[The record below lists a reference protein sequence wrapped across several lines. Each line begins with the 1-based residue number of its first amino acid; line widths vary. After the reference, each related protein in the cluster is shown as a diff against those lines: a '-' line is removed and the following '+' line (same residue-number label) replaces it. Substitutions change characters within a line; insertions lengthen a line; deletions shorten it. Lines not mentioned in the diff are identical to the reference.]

1 MSSGDIALA
10 LIALMALMT
19 VLLVIIIVLIVMQ
32 KGALVR
38 RMSGEIGGQL
48 EQKHR
53 AMIGD
58 VGGMFN
64 QVSERV
70 GRDLTLANSGT
81 REVIGSL
88 QVQVVHSLSQQTEA
102 SLKQLALLQQTLS
115 TQQDALKREVLE
127 QMLGKM
133 AEQTRAN
140 QELLQNTLRN
150 MSAQITQQA
159 ETMTKTVD
167 GRLEQISGKVNE
179 RLDEGFKKTNETF
192 ANVMARLAVIDEA
205 QKKLDGLTTNVVSLQ
220 QVLSDKSARGAFGEV
235 QLEALVRDTLPP
247 GVYAFQAAVGAGR
260 EKADCVLTMPD
271 GSTKMAIDSKFPLSN
286 YRISID
292 ATQPEAA
299 RSVARK
305 QFATD
310 VKKHINDIASKYIQP
325 QANADAAVMFIPSEA
340 VFAEIIGNHADVVA
354 QAQAQR
360 VWLTSPTNLMA
371 LLHIVRAMIR
381 DAEMRKQA
389 AVIKTELVKLGTD
402 FGRFQ
407 ERMDKLATHIGQA
420 QKDAEDV
427 QISSRKI
434 TGHFER
440 IKSVEIEV
448 ATPDVARVLP
458 AAAQEAGSAR
468 PTADG

>member
-1 MSSGDIALA
+1 MSLVEIALA
-10 LIALMALMT
+10 LIV
-19 VLLVIIIVLIVMQ
+19 VLLVIILVLVATQ
-32 KGALVR
+32 KGTIVR
-38 RMSGEIGGQL
+38 RMSGELGGQL

-81 REVIGSL
+81 REVIGTL

-115 TQQDALKREVLE
+115 TQQDSLKREVLE
-127 QMLGKM
+127 GMLGKM

-140 QELLQNTLRN
+140 QELLQNTLRS
-150 MSAQITQQA
+150 MGAQISQQA

-205 QKKLDGLTTNVVSLQ
+205 QKKIDGLTTNVVSLQ

-235 QLEALVRDTLPP
+235 QLEALVRDTLSP
-247 GVYAFQAAVGAGR
+247 GVYEFQAPVGAGR

-271 GSTKMAIDSKFPLSN
+271 GTSKMAIDSKFPLSN
-286 YRISID
+286 YRTSID
-292 ATQPEAA
+292 ATLPESERTAA
-299 RSVARK
+299 RK
-305 QFATD
+305 LFAGD
-310 VKKHINDIASKYIQP
+310 VRKHINDTSSKYIQP
-325 QANADAAVMFIPSEA
+325 GAGADSAVMFIPSEA
-340 VFAEIIGNHADVVA
+340 VFAEIVGNHSDIVA
-354 QAQAQR
+354 QAQAQH
-360 VWLTSPTNLMA
+360 VWLTSPTSLMA
-371 LLHIVRAMIR
+371 VLHTVRAVIR
-381 DAEMRKQA
+381 DAEMRKQLGVMKA
-389 AVIKTELVKLGTD
+389 ELGKLGGD

-407 ERMDKLATHIGQA
+407 ERMDKLATHIKQA
-420 QKDAEDV
+420 HEDAENV

-434 TGHFER
+434 STHFER
-440 IKSVEIEV
+440 IKAVEIE
-448 ATPDVARVLP
+448 
-458 AAAQEAGSAR
+458 AAAPAPLLGVKTDA
-468 PTADG
+468 

>member
-1 MSSGDIALA
+1 MNAGDIALS
-10 LIALMALMT
+10 LMALMI
-19 VLLVIIIVLIVMQ
+19 VLLVIILVLIVTQ

-38 RMSGEIGGQL
+38 RMSGELGGQL

-81 REVIGSL
+81 REVIGTL

-115 TQQDALKREVLE
+115 TQQDSLKREVLE
-127 QMLGKM
+127 GMLGKM

-140 QELLQNTLRN
+140 QELLQNTLRS
-150 MSAQITQQA
+150 MGAQITQQA

-205 QKKLDGLTTNVVSLQ
+205 QKKIDSLTTNVVSLQ

-247 GVYAFQAAVGAGR
+247 DVYEFQAAVGSGR

-271 GSTKMAIDSKFPLSN
+271 GASKMAIDSKFPLSN
-286 YRISID
+286 YRASID
-292 ATQPEAA
+292 ATQPDAA
-299 RSVARK
+299 RAVARK

-310 VKKHINDIASKYIQP
+310 VKKHVNDIASKYIQP
-325 QANADAAVMFIPSEA
+325 GAGADSAVMFIPSEA
-340 VFAEIIGNHADVVA
+340 VFAEIVGNHADIVA

-371 LLHIVRAMIR
+371 VLHTVRAVIR

-389 AVIKTELVKLGTD
+389 AVIKNELGKLGGD

-407 ERMDKLATHIGQA
+407 ERMDKLATHIKQA
-420 QKDAEDV
+420 HDDAEQV

-434 TGHFER
+434 SGHFER
-440 IKSVEIEV
+440 IKSVEID
-448 ATPDVARVLP
+448 AAPTLPQAVLVPSPP
-458 AAAQEAGSAR
+458 AGEG
-468 PTADG
+468 

>member
-1 MSSGDIALA
+1 MSAGDIALT
-10 LIALMALMT
+10 LMALMI
-19 VLLVIIIVLIVMQ
+19 VLLVIIVVLIVTQ
-32 KGALVR
+32 KSALVS
-38 RMSGEIGGQL
+38 RMSGELGGQL

-81 REVIGSL
+81 REVIGTL

-115 TQQDALKREVLE
+115 TQQDSLKREVLE
-127 QMLGKM
+127 GMLGKM

-140 QELLQNTLRN
+140 QELLQNTLRS
-150 MSAQITQQA
+150 MGAQITQQA

-205 QKKLDGLTTNVVSLQ
+205 QKKIDSLTTNVVSLQ

-247 GVYAFQAAVGAGR
+247 GVYEFQAAVGTGR

-271 GSTKMAIDSKFPLSN
+271 GTTKMAIDSKFPLSN
-286 YRISID
+286 YRVAID

-299 RSVARK
+299 RTVARK

-310 VKKHINDIASKYIQP
+310 VKKHINDIATKYIQP
-325 QANADAAVMFIPSEA
+325 EANADAAVMFIPSEA

-389 AVIKTELVKLGTD
+389 AVIKNELGKLGGD

-407 ERMDKLATHIGQA
+407 ERMDKLATHIKQA
-420 QKDAEDV
+420 NDDAEQV

-434 TGHFER
+434 SSHFER
-440 IKSVEIEV
+440 IKSVEIEAPV
-448 ATPDVARVLP
+448 AETLLP
-458 AAAQEAGSAR
+458 
-468 PTADG
+468 PTSNA

>member
-1 MSSGDIALA
+1 VTVVDMA
-10 LIALMALMT
+10 LILIVVL
-19 VLLVIIIVLIVMQ
+19 LLVILFVLLSQ
-32 KGALVR
+32 KGGIVR
-38 RMSGEIGGQL
+38 GVNSELGNQL
-48 EQKHR
+48 ETKHR

-70 GRDLTLANSGT
+70 GRDLSASSSGT
-81 REVIGSL
+81 REVIGTL

-115 TQQDALKREVLE
+115 TQQDSLKREVLE

-133 AEQTRAN
+133 AEQARAN

-192 ANVMARLAVIDEA
+192 ASVMARLAVIDEA
-205 QKKLDGLTTNVVSLQ
+205 QKKIDGLTTNVVSLQ

-247 GVYAFQAAVGAGR
+247 DVYQFQAAVGNGR

-271 GSTKMAIDSKFPLSN
+271 GTSRMAIDSKFPLSN
-286 YRISID
+286 YRTAIN
-292 ATQPEAA
+292 AA
-299 RSVARK
+299 LPDGERNIARK

-310 VKKHINDIASKYIQP
+310 VKKHISDIASKYIQP
-325 QANADAAVMFIPSEA
+325 GAGADSAVMFIPSEA
-340 VFAEIIGNHADVVA
+340 VFAEIVGNHPEIVA

-360 VWLTSPTNLMA
+360 VWMTSPTNLMA
-371 LLHIVRAMIR
+371 VLHTVRAVLR

-389 AVIKTELVKLGTD
+389 AVIKSELDKLGGD

-407 ERMDKLATHIGQA
+407 DRMDKLATHIKQA
-420 QKDAEDV
+420 HDDAELV

-440 IKSVEIEV
+440 IKSVEMD
-448 ATPDVARVLP
+448 AGGALAASGAAPSLP
-458 AAAQEAGSAR
+458 SR
-468 PTADG
+468 DPSR

>member
-1 MSSGDIALA
+1 VSVVDMA
-10 LIALMALMT
+10 LILIII
-19 VLLVIIIVLIVMQ
+19 LLVVILILVAMQ
-32 KGALVR
+32 KGGIVR
-38 RMSGEIGGQL
+38 RMNDELGTQL
-48 EQKHR
+48 TIKHR
-53 AMIGD
+53 EMIGD

-70 GRDLTLANSGT
+70 GRDLTASNSGT
-81 REVIGSL
+81 REVIGTL
-88 QVQVVHSLSQQTEA
+88 QVQVIHTLSAQAES

-150 MSAQITQQA
+150 MGAQLAQQA

-192 ANVMARLAVIDEA
+192 TNVMARLAVIDEA

-247 GVYAFQAAVGAGR
+247 GVYEFQAAVGAGR

-271 GSTKMAIDSKFPLSN
+271 GASKMAIDSKFPLSN
-286 YRISID
+286 YRVSID
-292 ATQPEAA
+292 ATQPEAS
-299 RSVARK
+299 RSLARK

-325 QANADAAVMFIPSEA
+325 DANADAAVMFIPSEA

-354 QAQAQR
+354 QAQTQR

-381 DAEMRKQA
+381 DAEMRKQT
-389 AVIKTELVKLGTD
+389 AVIKYELGKLGGD

-407 ERMDKLATHIGQA
+407 DRMDKLATHIKQA
-420 QKDAEDV
+420 HDDAEQV

-440 IKSVEIEV
+440 IKSVELDAPASE
-448 ATPDVARVLP
+448 TLP
-458 AAAQEAGSAR
+458 PPKS
-468 PTADG
+468 DG

>member
-1 MSSGDIALA
+1 MTIVDMA
-10 LIALMALMT
+10 LILIV
-19 VLLVIIIVLIVMQ
+19 VLLVAILILVATQ
-32 KGALVR
+32 KGGIVR
-38 RMSGEIGGQL
+38 SVSGELGTQL
-48 EQKHR
+48 ETKHR

-70 GRDLTLANSGT
+70 GRDLTASSSGT
-81 REVIGSL
+81 REVIGTL
-88 QVQVVHSLSQQTEA
+88 QVQVIHSLSQQTEA

-205 QKKLDGLTTNVVSLQ
+205 QKKIDGLTTNVVSLQ

-247 GVYAFQAAVGAGR
+247 GVYEFQAAVGAGR

-271 GSTKMAIDSKFPLSN
+271 GTSKMAIDSKFPLSN
-286 YRISID
+286 YRVSID

-299 RSVARK
+299 RLIARK

-310 VKKHINDIASKYIQP
+310 VKKHISDIAGKYIQP
-325 QANADAAVMFIPSEA
+325 GASADSAVMFVPSEA
-340 VFAEIIGNHADVVA
+340 VFAEIIGNHPEVVA
-354 QAQAQR
+354 QAQAQH
-360 VWLTSPTNLMA
+360 VWLTSPTSLMA
-371 LLHIVRAMIR
+371 VLHTVRAVIR
-381 DAEMRKQA
+381 DAEMRKQLG
-389 AVIKTELVKLGTD
+389 VMKTELGKLGGD

-407 ERMDKLATHIGQA
+407 ERMDKLATHIKQA
-420 QKDAEDV
+420 HDDAEAV

-434 TGHFER
+434 TTHFER
-440 IKSVEIEV
+440 IKAVEIEA
-448 ATPDVARVLP
+448 ATTEPQAALVPSAP
-458 AAAQEAGSAR
+458 AAER
-468 PTADG
+468 

>member
-1 MSSGDIALA
+1 MA
-10 LIALMALMT
+10 LI
-19 VLLVIIIVLIVMQ
+19 LIVVMLIAILTLVAMQ
-32 KGALVR
+32 KGGIVR
-38 RMSGEIGGQL
+38 RMNNELGTQL
-48 EQKHR
+48 ATKHR
-53 AMIGD
+53 EMIGD

-70 GRDLTLANSGT
+70 GRDLTASSTGT
-81 REVIGSL
+81 REVIGTLQL
-88 QVQVVHSLSQQTEA
+88 QVIHTLSAQAES

-115 TQQDALKREVLE
+115 TQQDLLKRDVLE
-127 QMLGKM
+127 KMLATM

-150 MSAQITQQA
+150 MGAQLAQQA

-192 ANVMARLAVIDEA
+192 ANVMVRLAVIDEA

-271 GSTKMAIDSKFPLSN
+271 GTSKMAIDSKFPLSN
-286 YRISID
+286 YRVSID
-292 ATQPEAA
+292 ATQPDAA
-299 RSVARK
+299 RNIARK

-310 VKKHINDIASKYIQP
+310 VKKHINDIAGKYIQP
-325 QANADAAVMFIPSEA
+325 DANADAAVMFVPSEA
-340 VFAEIIGNHADVVA
+340 VFAEIYGNHPDVVA
-354 QAQAQR
+354 QSQAQH
-360 VWLTSPTNLMA
+360 VWITSPTTLMA
-371 LLHIVRAMIR
+371 VLHAVRAVIR
-381 DAEMRKQA
+381 DAEMRKQLG
-389 AVIKTELVKLGTD
+389 VMKMELGKLGGD

-407 ERMDKLATHIGQA
+407 DRMDKLATHIKQA
-420 QKDAEDV
+420 HDDAEMV
-427 QISSRKI
+427 QTSARKI

-440 IKSVEIEV
+440 IKAVELD
-448 ATPDVARVLP
+448 APPDKPLL
-458 AAAQEAGSAR
+458 ES
-468 PTADG
+468 

>member
-1 MSSGDIALA
+1 MNSGDIALT
-10 LIALMALMT
+10 LMALM
-19 VLLVIIIVLIVMQ
+19 LLLLAIIIVLIVTQ
-32 KGALVR
+32 KAALVR
-38 RMSGEIGGQL
+38 RMSGELGGQL

-81 REVIGSL
+81 REVIGTL

-115 TQQDALKREVLE
+115 TQQDSLKREVLE
-127 QMLGKM
+127 GMLGKM

-140 QELLQNTLRN
+140 QELLQNTLRS
-150 MSAQITQQA
+150 MGAQITQQA

-205 QKKLDGLTTNVVSLQ
+205 QKKIDSLTTNVVSLQ

-247 GVYAFQAAVGAGR
+247 GVYEFQAAVGSGR
-260 EKADCVLTMPD
+260 EKADCVLMMPD
-271 GSTKMAIDSKFPLSN
+271 GTTRMAIDSKFPLSN
-286 YRISID
+286 YRLSID
-292 ATQPEAA
+292 ATQPEAS
-299 RSVARK
+299 RTVARK

-310 VKKHINDIASKYIQP
+310 VKKHINDIATKYIQP
-325 QANADAAVMFIPSEA
+325 EANADAAVMFIPSEA

-389 AVIKTELVKLGTD
+389 AVIKSELGKLGSD

-407 ERMDKLATHIGQA
+407 ERMDKLATHIKQA
-420 QKDAEDV
+420 NDDAEQV

-434 TGHFER
+434 SGHFER
-440 IKSVEIEV
+440 IKSVEIEQV
-448 ATPDVARVLP
+448 AVVSAVLP
-458 AAAQEAGSAR
+458 KLEL
-468 PTADG
+468 

>member
-1 MSSGDIALA
+1 MSLVEMALA
-10 LIALMALMT
+10 LIV
-19 VLLVIIIVLIVMQ
+19 VLLVIILVLVATQ
-32 KGALVR
+32 KGTIVR
-38 RMSGEIGGQL
+38 RMSGELGGQL

-81 REVIGSL
+81 REVIGTL

-115 TQQDALKREVLE
+115 TQQDSLKREVLE
-127 QMLGKM
+127 GMLGKM

-140 QELLQNTLRN
+140 QELLQNTLRS
-150 MSAQITQQA
+150 MGAQISQQA

-205 QKKLDGLTTNVVSLQ
+205 QKKIDGLTTNVVSLQ

-235 QLEALVRDTLPP
+235 QLEALVRDTLSP
-247 GVYAFQAAVGAGR
+247 GVYEFQAPVGAGR

-271 GSTKMAIDSKFPLSN
+271 GASKMAIDSKFPLSN
-286 YRISID
+286 YRTSID
-292 ATQPEAA
+292 ATLPESERTAA
-299 RSVARK
+299 RK
-305 QFATD
+305 LFAND
-310 VKKHINDIASKYIQP
+310 VRKHINDISSKYIQP
-325 QANADAAVMFIPSEA
+325 GAGADSAVMFIPSEA
-340 VFAEIIGNHADVVA
+340 VFAEIFGNHSDIVA
-354 QAQAQR
+354 QAQAQH
-360 VWLTSPTNLMA
+360 VWLTSPTSLMA
-371 LLHIVRAMIR
+371 VLHTVRAVIR
-381 DAEMRKQA
+381 DAEMRKQLGVMKA
-389 AVIKTELVKLGTD
+389 ELGKLGGD

-407 ERMDKLATHIGQA
+407 ERMDKLATHIKQA
-420 QKDAEDV
+420 NDDAEQV

-434 TGHFER
+434 STHFER
-440 IKSVEIEV
+440 IKAVEIE
-448 ATPDVARVLP
+448 ATAP
-458 AAAQEAGSAR
+458 APLLGVKTDA
-468 PTADG
+468 

>member
-1 MSSGDIALA
+1 MTIAE
-10 LIALMALMT
+10 IAF
-19 VLLVIIIVLIVMQ
+19 IIIVILLVAILILIVTQ

-38 RMSGEIGGQL
+38 RMSGELGGQL

-58 VGGMFN
+58 VGGLFN

-81 REVIGSL
+81 REVIGTL

-115 TQQDALKREVLE
+115 TQQDSLKREVLE
-127 QMLGKM
+127 GMLGKM
-133 AEQTRAN
+133 AEQARAN
-140 QELLQNTLRN
+140 QELLQNTLRS
-150 MSAQITQQA
+150 MGAQITQQA
-159 ETMTKTVD
+159 EAMTKTVD

-205 QKKLDGLTTNVVSLQ
+205 QKKIDSLTTNVVSLQ

-247 GVYAFQAAVGAGR
+247 GVYEFQAAVGNGR

-271 GSTKMAIDSKFPLSN
+271 GSTRMAIDSKFPLSN
-286 YRISID
+286 YRIAID

-299 RSVARK
+299 RTVARK

-325 QANADAAVMFIPSEA
+325 EANADAAVMFIPSEA

-389 AVIKTELVKLGTD
+389 AVIKHELGKLGGD

-407 ERMDKLATHIGQA
+407 ERMDKLATHIKQA
-420 QKDAEDV
+420 NDDAEQV

-434 TGHFER
+434 SGHFER
-440 IKSVEIEV
+440 IKSVEIE
-448 ATPDVARVLP
+448 A
-458 AAAQEAGSAR
+458 
-468 PTADG
+468 PTAETLLAPKSIT

>member
-1 MSSGDIALA
+1 MSLVEVALA
-10 LIALMALMT
+10 LIV
-19 VLLVIIIVLIVMQ
+19 VLLVVILVLVATQ
-32 KGALVR
+32 KGTIVR
-38 RMSGEIGGQL
+38 RMSGELGGQL

-81 REVIGSL
+81 REVIGTL

-115 TQQDALKREVLE
+115 TQQDSLKREVLE
-127 QMLGKM
+127 GMLGKM

-140 QELLQNTLRN
+140 QELLQNTLRS
-150 MSAQITQQA
+150 MGAQISQQA

-205 QKKLDGLTTNVVSLQ
+205 QKKIDGLTTNVVSLQ

-235 QLEALVRDTLPP
+235 QLEALVRDTLSP
-247 GVYAFQAAVGAGR
+247 GVYEFQAPVGAGR

-271 GSTKMAIDSKFPLSN
+271 GASKMAIDSKFPLSN
-286 YRISID
+286 YRTSID
-292 ATQPEAA
+292 ATLPESERTAA
-299 RSVARK
+299 RK
-305 QFATD
+305 LFAND
-310 VKKHINDIASKYIQP
+310 VRKHINDIASKYIQP
-325 QANADAAVMFIPSEA
+325 GAGADSAVMFIPSEA
-340 VFAEIIGNHADVVA
+340 VFAEIVGNHSDIVA
-354 QAQAQR
+354 QAQAQH
-360 VWLTSPTNLMA
+360 VWLTSPTSLMA
-371 LLHIVRAMIR
+371 VLHTVRAVIR
-381 DAEMRKQA
+381 DAEMRKQLGVMKA
-389 AVIKTELVKLGTD
+389 ELGKLGGD

-407 ERMDKLATHIGQA
+407 ERMDKLATHIKQA
-420 QKDAEDV
+420 HEDAENV

-434 TGHFER
+434 STHFER
-440 IKSVEIEV
+440 IKAVEIE
-448 ATPDVARVLP
+448 ATAP
-458 AAAQEAGSAR
+458 APLLGVKTDA
-468 PTADG
+468 

>member
-1 MSSGDIALA
+1 MSLVEIALA
-10 LIALMALMT
+10 LI
-19 VLLVIIIVLIVMQ
+19 VFLLVIILVLVATQ
-32 KGALVR
+32 KGTIVR
-38 RMSGEIGGQL
+38 RMSGELGGQL

-81 REVIGSL
+81 REVIGTL

-115 TQQDALKREVLE
+115 TQQDSLKREVLE
-127 QMLGKM
+127 GMLGKM

-140 QELLQNTLRN
+140 QELLQNTLRS
-150 MSAQITQQA
+150 MGAQISQQA

-205 QKKLDGLTTNVVSLQ
+205 QKKIDGLTTNVVSLQ

-235 QLEALVRDTLPP
+235 QLEALVRDTLSP
-247 GVYAFQAAVGAGR
+247 GVYEFQAPVGAGR

-271 GSTKMAIDSKFPLSN
+271 GASKMAIDSKFPLSN
-286 YRISID
+286 YRTSID
-292 ATQPEAA
+292 ATLPESERTAA
-299 RSVARK
+299 RK
-305 QFATD
+305 LFAND
-310 VKKHINDIASKYIQP
+310 VRKHINDISSKYIQP
-325 QANADAAVMFIPSEA
+325 GAGADSAVMFIPSEA
-340 VFAEIIGNHADVVA
+340 VFAEIVGNHSDIVA
-354 QAQAQR
+354 QAQAQH
-360 VWLTSPTNLMA
+360 VWLTSPTSLMA
-371 LLHIVRAMIR
+371 VLHTVRAVIR
-381 DAEMRKQA
+381 DAEMRKQLGVMKA
-389 AVIKTELVKLGTD
+389 ELGKLGGD

-407 ERMDKLATHIGQA
+407 ERMDKLATHIKQA
-420 QKDAEDV
+420 NDDAEQV

-434 TGHFER
+434 STHFER
-440 IKSVEIEV
+440 IKAVEIE
-448 ATPDVARVLP
+448 ATAPAPLLGVKPDA
-458 AAAQEAGSAR
+458 
-468 PTADG
+468 

>member
-1 MSSGDIALA
+1 MSLSEI
-10 LIALMALMT
+10 
-19 VLLVIIIVLIVMQ
+19 VLLVIALLLIVLI
-32 KGALVR
+32 ALVLMQR
-38 RMSGEIGGQL
+38 GAIVNHLAGSMGEQL
-48 EQKHR
+48 ETKHR

-64 QVSERV
+64 KVTERV

-81 REVIGSL
+81 REVIATL

-102 SLKQLALLQQTLS
+102 SLKQLAFLQQTLS
-115 TQQDALKREVLE
+115 SQQDSMKREVLE

-150 MSAQITQQA
+150 MQQQITNQA

-192 ANVMARLAVIDEA
+192 INVMTRLAVIDEA
-205 QKKLDGLTTNVVSLQ
+205 QKKIDNLTTNVVSLQ
-220 QVLSDKSARGAFGEV
+220 QVLSDKTARGAFGEV

-247 GVYAFQAAVGAGR
+247 GVYEFQAAVGDGR
-260 EKADCVLTMPD
+260 EKADCVLSMPD
-271 GSTKMAIDSKFPLSN
+271 GISKMAIDSKFPLSN
-286 YRISID
+286 YRVVVD
-292 ATQPEAA
+292 ATLPDAA
-299 RSVARK
+299 RKDARRL
-305 QFATD
+305 FAID

-325 QANADAAVMFIPSEA
+325 GAGADSAVMFVPSEA
-340 VFAEIIGNHADVVA
+340 VFAEIIGNFADVVA
-354 QAQAQR
+354 EAQAKR

-371 LLHIVRAMIR
+371 VLHTVRAVIR
-381 DAEMRKQA
+381 DAETRKQA
-389 AVIKTELVKLGTD
+389 LVIKTQLEKLGTD

-407 ERMDKLATHIGQA
+407 ERMDKLATHIRQA
-420 QKDAEDV
+420 SDDVQDV

-434 TGHFER
+434 TSGFER
-440 IKSVEIEV
+440 IKSVEIDSSE
-448 ATPDVARVLP
+448 TDKLP
-458 AAAQEAGSAR
+458 S
-468 PTADG
+468 PNL

>member
-1 MSSGDIALA
+1 MNSGDIALT
-10 LIALMALMT
+10 LMALM
-19 VLLVIIIVLIVMQ
+19 LLLLAIIIVLIVTQ
-32 KGALVR
+32 KAALVR
-38 RMSGEIGGQL
+38 RMSGELGGQL

-81 REVIGSL
+81 REVIGTL

-115 TQQDALKREVLE
+115 TQQDSLKREVLE
-127 QMLGKM
+127 GMLGKM

-140 QELLQNTLRN
+140 QELLQNTLRS
-150 MSAQITQQA
+150 MGAQITQQA

-205 QKKLDGLTTNVVSLQ
+205 QKKIDSLTTNVVSLQ

-247 GVYAFQAAVGAGR
+247 GVYEFQAAVGSGR

-271 GSTKMAIDSKFPLSN
+271 GMSKMAIDSKFPLSN
-286 YRISID
+286 YRASID
-292 ATQPEAA
+292 ATQPEAV
-299 RSVARK
+299 RNVARK

-310 VKKHINDIASKYIQP
+310 VKKHVNDIASKYIQP
-325 QANADAAVMFIPSEA
+325 GAGADSAVMFIPSEA
-340 VFAEIIGNHADVVA
+340 VFAEIVGNHSDIVA

-371 LLHIVRAMIR
+371 VLHTVRAVIR

-389 AVIKTELVKLGTD
+389 AVIKNELGKLGGD

-407 ERMDKLATHIGQA
+407 ERMDKLATHIKQA
-420 QKDAEDV
+420 NDDAEQV

-434 TGHFER
+434 SGHFER
-440 IKSVEIEV
+440 IKSVEIEQV
-448 ATPDVARVLP
+448 AVVSAVLP
-458 AAAQEAGSAR
+458 KLEL
-468 PTADG
+468 

>member
-1 MSSGDIALA
+1 MSLVEIALA
-10 LIALMALMT
+10 LIVA
-19 VLLVIIIVLIVMQ
+19 LLVIILVLVATQ
-32 KGALVR
+32 KGTIVR
-38 RMSGEIGGQL
+38 RMSGELGGQL

-81 REVIGSL
+81 REVIGTL

-115 TQQDALKREVLE
+115 TQQDSLKREVLE
-127 QMLGKM
+127 GMLGKM

-140 QELLQNTLRN
+140 QELLQNTLRS
-150 MSAQITQQA
+150 MGAQISQQA

-205 QKKLDGLTTNVVSLQ
+205 QKKIDGLTTNVVSLQ

-235 QLEALVRDTLPP
+235 QLEALVRDTLSP
-247 GVYAFQAAVGAGR
+247 GVYEFQAPVGAGR

-271 GSTKMAIDSKFPLSN
+271 GASKMAIDSKFPLSN
-286 YRISID
+286 YRTSID
-292 ATQPEAA
+292 ATLPESERTAA
-299 RSVARK
+299 RK
-305 QFATD
+305 LFAND
-310 VKKHINDIASKYIQP
+310 VRKHINDISSKYIQP
-325 QANADAAVMFIPSEA
+325 GAGADSAVMFIPSEA
-340 VFAEIIGNHADVVA
+340 VFAEIVGNHSDIVA
-354 QAQAQR
+354 QAQAQH
-360 VWLTSPTNLMA
+360 VWLTSPTSLMA
-371 LLHIVRAMIR
+371 VLHTVRAVIR
-381 DAEMRKQA
+381 DAEMRKQLGVMKA
-389 AVIKTELVKLGTD
+389 ELGKLGGD

-407 ERMDKLATHIGQA
+407 ERMDKLATHIKQA
-420 QKDAEDV
+420 NDDAEQV

-434 TGHFER
+434 STHFER
-440 IKSVEIEV
+440 IKAVEIE
-448 ATPDVARVLP
+448 ATAP
-458 AAAQEAGSAR
+458 APLLGVKTDA
-468 PTADG
+468 

>member
-1 MSSGDIALA
+1 MSLVELALA
-10 LIALMALMT
+10 LIV
-19 VLLVIIIVLIVMQ
+19 VLLIVILILVATQ
-32 KGALVR
+32 KGGIVR
-38 RMSGEIGGQL
+38 RMSGELGSQL
-48 EQKHR
+48 ETKHR

-70 GRDLTLANSGT
+70 GRELTTASSGT
-81 REVIGSL
+81 REVIGTL
-88 QVQVVHSLSQQTEA
+88 QVQVVHTLSQQTEA

-115 TQQDALKREVLE
+115 SQQDALKRDVLE
-127 QMLGKM
+127 GMLGKM

-140 QELLQNTLRN
+140 QELLQNTLRS

-192 ANVMARLAVIDEA
+192 ASVMARLAVIDEA
-205 QKKLDGLTTNVVSLQ
+205 QKKIDGLTTNVVSLQ

-247 GVYAFQAAVGAGR
+247 GAYEFQAAVGSGR

-271 GSTKMAIDSKFPLSN
+271 GASRMAIDSKFPLSN
-286 YRISID
+286 YRTAID
-292 ATQPEAA
+292 ATLAEAE
-299 RSVARK
+299 RNTARK
-305 QFATD
+305 QFAND

-325 QANADAAVMFIPSEA
+325 GAGADSAVMFIPSEA
-340 VFAEIIGNHADVVA
+340 VFAEIVGNHPEIVA

-360 VWLTSPTNLMA
+360 VWMTSPTNLMA
-371 LLHIVRAMIR
+371 VLHTVRAVIR
-381 DAEMRKQA
+381 DAEMRKQLG
-389 AVIKTELVKLGTD
+389 VMKTELGKLGGD

-407 ERMDKLATHIGQA
+407 ERMDKLATHIKQA
-420 QKDAEDV
+420 HDDAEQV
-427 QISSRKI
+427 QISSRKNSR
-434 TGHFER
+434 HFER
-440 IKSVEIEV
+440 IKAVEIDD
-448 ATPDVARVLP
+448 A
-458 AAAQEAGSAR
+458 SAR
-468 PTADG
+468 SVPSPLRGEG

>member
-1 MSSGDIALA
+1 MSLVEIALA
-10 LIALMALMT
+10 LIVA
-19 VLLVIIIVLIVMQ
+19 LLVIILVLVATQ
-32 KGALVR
+32 KGTIVR
-38 RMSGEIGGQL
+38 RMSGELGGQL

-81 REVIGSL
+81 REVIGTL

-115 TQQDALKREVLE
+115 TQQDSLKREVLE
-127 QMLGKM
+127 GMLGKM

-140 QELLQNTLRN
+140 QELLQNTLRS
-150 MSAQITQQA
+150 MGAQISQQA

-205 QKKLDGLTTNVVSLQ
+205 QKKIDGLTTNVVSLQ
-220 QVLSDKSARGAFGEV
+220 QGLSDKAARGAFGEV
-235 QLEALVRDTLPP
+235 QLEALVRDTLSP
-247 GVYAFQAAVGAGR
+247 GVYEFQAPVGAGR

-271 GSTKMAIDSKFPLSN
+271 GASKMAIDSKFPLSN
-286 YRISID
+286 YRTSID
-292 ATQPEAA
+292 ATLPESERTAA
-299 RSVARK
+299 RK
-305 QFATD
+305 LFAND
-310 VKKHINDIASKYIQP
+310 VRKHINDISSKYIQP
-325 QANADAAVMFIPSEA
+325 GAGADSAVMFIPSEA
-340 VFAEIIGNHADVVA
+340 VFAEIVGNHSDIVA
-354 QAQAQR
+354 QAQAQH
-360 VWLTSPTNLMA
+360 VWLTSPTSLMA
-371 LLHIVRAMIR
+371 VLHTVRAVIR
-381 DAEMRKQA
+381 DAEMRKQLGVMKA
-389 AVIKTELVKLGTD
+389 ELGKLGGD

-407 ERMDKLATHIGQA
+407 ERMDKLATHIKQA
-420 QKDAEDV
+420 NDDAEQV

-434 TGHFER
+434 STHFER
-440 IKSVEIEV
+440 IKAVEIE
-448 ATPDVARVLP
+448 ATAP
-458 AAAQEAGSAR
+458 APLLGVKTDA
-468 PTADG
+468 

>member
-1 MSSGDIALA
+1 MTIAE
-10 LIALMALMT
+10 IAF
-19 VLLVIIIVLIVMQ
+19 IIIVILLVAILILIVTQ

-38 RMSGEIGGQL
+38 RMSGELGGQL

-58 VGGMFN
+58 VGGLFN

-81 REVIGSL
+81 REVIGTL

-115 TQQDALKREVLE
+115 TQQDSLKREVLE
-127 QMLGKM
+127 GMLGKM
-133 AEQTRAN
+133 AEQARAN
-140 QELLQNTLRN
+140 QELLQNTLRS
-150 MSAQITQQA
+150 MGAQITQQA
-159 ETMTKTVD
+159 EAMTKTVD

-205 QKKLDGLTTNVVSLQ
+205 QKKIDSLTTNVVSLQ

-247 GVYAFQAAVGAGR
+247 GVYEFQAAVGNGR

-271 GSTKMAIDSKFPLSN
+271 GSTRMAIDSKFPLSN

-299 RSVARK
+299 RTVARK

-325 QANADAAVMFIPSEA
+325 EANADAAVMFIPSEA

-389 AVIKTELVKLGTD
+389 AVIKHELGKLGGD

-407 ERMDKLATHIGQA
+407 ERMDKLATHIKQA
-420 QKDAEDV
+420 NDDAEQV

-434 TGHFER
+434 SGHFER
-440 IKSVEIEV
+440 IKSVEIE
-448 ATPDVARVLP
+448 A
-458 AAAQEAGSAR
+458 
-468 PTADG
+468 PTAETLLAPKSIT

>member
-1 MSSGDIALA
+1 MSLVEIALG
-10 LIALMALMT
+10 LIV
-19 VLLVIIIVLIVMQ
+19 VLLVIILVLVATQ
-32 KGALVR
+32 KGTIVR
-38 RMSGEIGGQL
+38 RMSGELGGQL

-81 REVIGSL
+81 REVIGTL

-115 TQQDALKREVLE
+115 TQQDSLKREVLE
-127 QMLGKM
+127 GMLGKM

-140 QELLQNTLRN
+140 QELLQNTLRS
-150 MSAQITQQA
+150 MGAQISQQA

-205 QKKLDGLTTNVVSLQ
+205 QKKIDGLTTNVVSLQ

-235 QLEALVRDTLPP
+235 QLEALVRDTLSP
-247 GVYAFQAAVGAGR
+247 GVYEFQAPVGAGR

-271 GSTKMAIDSKFPLSN
+271 GASKMAIDSKFPLSN
-286 YRISID
+286 YRTSID
-292 ATQPEAA
+292 ATLPESERTAA
-299 RSVARK
+299 RK
-305 QFATD
+305 LFAND
-310 VKKHINDIASKYIQP
+310 VRKHINDIASKYIQP
-325 QANADAAVMFIPSEA
+325 GAGADSAVMFIPSEA
-340 VFAEIIGNHADVVA
+340 VFAEIVGNHSDIVA
-354 QAQAQR
+354 QAQAQH
-360 VWLTSPTNLMA
+360 VWLTSPTSLMA
-371 LLHIVRAMIR
+371 VLHTVRAVIR
-381 DAEMRKQA
+381 DAEMRKQLGVMKA
-389 AVIKTELVKLGTD
+389 ELGKLGGD

-407 ERMDKLATHIGQA
+407 ERMDKLATHIKQA
-420 QKDAEDV
+420 HEDAENV

-434 TGHFER
+434 STHFER
-440 IKSVEIEV
+440 IKAVEIE
-448 ATPDVARVLP
+448 ATAP
-458 AAAQEAGSAR
+458 APLLGVKTDA
-468 PTADG
+468 

>member
-1 MSSGDIALA
+1 MSLSEI
-10 LIALMALMT
+10 
-19 VLLVIIIVLIVMQ
+19 VLLVIALLLIVLI
-32 KGALVR
+32 ALVLMQR
-38 RMSGEIGGQL
+38 GAIVNRLSGTMGEQL
-48 EQKHR
+48 EVKHR

-58 VGGMFN
+58 VGNKFD
-64 QVSERV
+64 QVTERV
-70 GRDLTLANSGT
+70 GRDLTLASTGT
-81 REVIGSL
+81 REVIGTL

-115 TQQDALKREVLE
+115 TQQDSLKREVLE

-133 AEQTRAN
+133 AEQARAN

-150 MSAQITQQA
+150 MQQQITNQA

-167 GRLEQISGKVNE
+167 GRLDQISGKVNE

-192 ANVMARLAVIDEA
+192 INVMTRLAVIDEA
-205 QKKLDGLTTNVVSLQ
+205 QKKIDHLTTNVVSLQ

-247 GVYAFQAAVGAGR
+247 GVYEFQAAVGEGR
-260 EKADCVLTMPD
+260 EKADCVLSMPD
-271 GSTKMAIDSKFPLSN
+271 GVSKMAIDSKFPLSN
-286 YRISID
+286 YRAAID
-292 ATQPEAA
+292 ATLTEVQ

-310 VKKHINDIASKYIQP
+310 VKKHINDIATKYVQP
-325 QANADAAVMFIPSEA
+325 SAGADSAVMFVPSEA
-340 VFAEIIGNHADVVA
+340 VFAEIVGHHPDIVA

-371 LLHIVRAMIR
+371 VLHTVRAVIR
-381 DAEMRKQA
+381 DAETRKQA
-389 AVIKTELVKLGTD
+389 LVIKTQLEKLGTD

-407 ERMDKLATHIGQA
+407 DRMDKLATHIRQA
-420 QKDAEDV
+420 SDDVQDV

-434 TGHFER
+434 TSGFER
-440 IKSVEIEV
+440 IKAVEIDE
-448 ATPDVARVLP
+448 AEPKLP
-458 AAAQEAGSAR
+458 PSL
-468 PTADG
+468 

>member
-1 MSSGDIALA
+1 MSLVELALA
-10 LIALMALMT
+10 LIV
-19 VLLVIIIVLIVMQ
+19 VLLIVILILVATQ
-32 KGALVR
+32 KGGIVR
-38 RMSGEIGGQL
+38 RMSGELGSQL
-48 EQKHR
+48 ETKHR

-70 GRDLTLANSGT
+70 GRELPTASSGT
-81 REVIGSL
+81 REVIGTL
-88 QVQVVHSLSQQTEA
+88 QVQVVHTLSQQTEA

-115 TQQDALKREVLE
+115 SQQDALKRDVLE
-127 QMLGKM
+127 GMLGKM

-140 QELLQNTLRN
+140 QELLQNTLRS

-192 ANVMARLAVIDEA
+192 ASVMARLAVIDEA
-205 QKKLDGLTTNVVSLQ
+205 QKKIDGLTTNVVSLQ

-247 GVYAFQAAVGAGR
+247 GAYEFQAAVGSGR

-271 GSTKMAIDSKFPLSN
+271 GASRMAIDSKFPLSN
-286 YRISID
+286 YRTAID
-292 ATQPEAA
+292 ATLAEAE
-299 RSVARK
+299 RNTARK
-305 QFATD
+305 QFAND

-325 QANADAAVMFIPSEA
+325 GAGADSAVMFIPSEA
-340 VFAEIIGNHADVVA
+340 VFAEIVGNHPDIVA

-360 VWLTSPTNLMA
+360 VWMTSPTNLMA
-371 LLHIVRAMIR
+371 VLHTVRAVIR
-381 DAEMRKQA
+381 DAEMRKQLG
-389 AVIKTELVKLGTD
+389 VMKTELGKLGGD

-407 ERMDKLATHIGQA
+407 ERMDKLATHIKQA
-420 QKDAEDV
+420 HDDAEQV

-434 TGHFER
+434 SGHFER
-440 IKSVEIEV
+440 IKAVEIDD
-448 ATPDVARVLP
+448 A
-458 AAAQEAGSAR
+458 SAR
-468 PTADG
+468 SVPSPLRGEG

>member
-1 MSSGDIALA
+1 MSLVEMALA
-10 LIALMALMT
+10 LIV
-19 VLLVIIIVLIVMQ
+19 VLLVIILVLVATQ
-32 KGALVR
+32 KGTIVR
-38 RMSGEIGGQL
+38 RMSGELGGQL

-81 REVIGSL
+81 REVIGTL

-115 TQQDALKREVLE
+115 TQQDSLKREVLE
-127 QMLGKM
+127 GMLGKM

-140 QELLQNTLRN
+140 QELLQNTLRS
-150 MSAQITQQA
+150 MGAQISQQA

-205 QKKLDGLTTNVVSLQ
+205 QKKIDGLTTNVVSLQ

-235 QLEALVRDTLPP
+235 QLEALVRDTLSP
-247 GVYAFQAAVGAGR
+247 GVYEFQAPVGAGR

-271 GSTKMAIDSKFPLSN
+271 GASKMAIDSKFPLSN
-286 YRISID
+286 YRTSID
-292 ATQPEAA
+292 ATLPESERTAA
-299 RSVARK
+299 RK
-305 QFATD
+305 LFAND
-310 VKKHINDIASKYIQP
+310 VRKHINDISSKYIQP
-325 QANADAAVMFIPSEA
+325 GAGADSAVMFIPSEA
-340 VFAEIIGNHADVVA
+340 VFAEIVGNHSDIVA
-354 QAQAQR
+354 QAQAQH
-360 VWLTSPTNLMA
+360 VWLTSPTSLMA
-371 LLHIVRAMIR
+371 VLHTVRAVIR
-381 DAEMRKQA
+381 DAEMRKQLGVMKA
-389 AVIKTELVKLGTD
+389 ELGKLGGD

-407 ERMDKLATHIGQA
+407 ERMDKLATHIKQA
-420 QKDAEDV
+420 HEDAENV

-434 TGHFER
+434 STHFER
-440 IKSVEIEV
+440 IKAVEIE
-448 ATPDVARVLP
+448 ATAP
-458 AAAQEAGSAR
+458 APLLGVKTDA
-468 PTADG
+468 

>member
-1 MSSGDIALA
+1 MTLT
-10 LIALMALMT
+10 LIV
-19 VLLVIIIVLIVMQ
+19 VLLVVILIVVATQ
-32 KGALVR
+32 KGGIVR
-38 RMSGEIGGQL
+38 CMSGELGSQL
-48 EQKHR
+48 ETKHR

-70 GRDLTLANSGT
+70 GRDLTASHSGT
-81 REVIGSL
+81 REVIGTL
-88 QVQVVHSLSQQTEA
+88 QVQVIHSLSQQSEA
-102 SLKQLALLQQTLS
+102 SLRQLALLQQTLS

-127 QMLGKM
+127 QMLSKM

-271 GSTKMAIDSKFPLSN
+271 GTSKMAIDSKFPLSN
-286 YRISID
+286 YRVSID
-292 ATQPEAA
+292 ATQLEAA
-299 RSVARK
+299 RNIARK

-325 QANADAAVMFIPSEA
+325 GSGADSAVMFVPSEA
-340 VFAEIIGNHADVVA
+340 VFAEIIGNHPEVVA
-354 QAQAQR
+354 QSQSQH
-360 VWLTSPTNLMA
+360 VWLTSPTSLMA
-371 LLHIVRAMIR
+371 VLHTVRAVIR
-381 DAEMRKQA
+381 DAEMRKQLG
-389 AVIKTELVKLGTD
+389 VMKTELGKLGGD

-407 ERMDKLATHIGQA
+407 DRMDKLATHIKQA
-420 QKDAEDV
+420 HDDAEMV
-427 QISSRKI
+427 QTSARKI

-440 IKSVEIEV
+440 IRAVELDAPPDKSSLES
-448 ATPDVARVLP
+448 PL
-458 AAAQEAGSAR
+458 AGSTHESPGDSDRRA
-468 PTADG
+468 

>member
-1 MSSGDIALA
+1 MNFIEIAIITIIVL
-10 LIALMALMT
+10 LIAL
-19 VLLVIIIVLIVMQ
+19 IVLVVMQ
-32 KGALVR
+32 KGAVVK
-38 RMSGEIGGQL
+38 RMTGELGTQL
-48 EQKHR
+48 ETKHR

-70 GRDLTLANSGT
+70 GRDLTSANNGT
-81 REVIGSL
+81 REVIGTL

-115 TQQDALKREVLE
+115 TQQDSMKREVLE

-150 MSAQITQQA
+150 MQQQITNQA

-167 GRLEQISGKVNE
+167 GRLEQISGKVGE

-192 ANVMARLAVIDEA
+192 VSVMARLAVIDEA
-205 QKKLDGLTTNVVSLQ
+205 QKKIDSLTTNVVSLQ

-247 GVYAFQAAVGAGR
+247 GVYEFQAAVGEGR
-260 EKADCVLTMPD
+260 EKADCVLIMPD
-271 GSTKMAIDSKFPLSN
+271 GASKMAIDSKFPLSN
-286 YRISID
+286 YRVSID
-292 ATQPEAA
+292 ATQSDISRAQA
-299 RSVARK
+299 KKLFAGDVRK
-305 QFATD
+305 H
-310 VKKHINDIASKYIQP
+310 VNDIASKYIQP
-325 QANADAAVMFIPSEA
+325 GVGADSAVMFIPSEA
-340 VFAEIIGNHADVVA
+340 VFAELIGNHPEVVSEA
-354 QAQAQR
+354 QTKR
-360 VWLTSPTNLMA
+360 VWVTSPTNLMA
-371 LLHIVRAMIR
+371 VLHTVRAVIR

-389 AVIKTELVKLGTD
+389 AVIKNELGKLGAD

-407 ERMDKLATHIGQA
+407 ERMDKLATHIKQA
-420 QKDAEDV
+420 NDDAEQV

-434 TGHFER
+434 TTHFER
-440 IKSVEIEV
+440 IKSVEI
-448 ATPDVARVLP
+448 
-458 AAAQEAGSAR
+458 AQT
-468 PTADG
+468 PTADISLPEKL

>member
-1 MSSGDIALA
+1 MTVVEMA
-10 LIALMALMT
+10 LILIV
-19 VLLVIIIVLIVMQ
+19 VLLVAILIMVATQ
-32 KGALVR
+32 KGGIAR
-38 RMSGEIGGQL
+38 RVSGELGTQL
-48 EQKHR
+48 ETKHR

-70 GRDLTLANSGT
+70 GRDLTASSSGT
-81 REVIGSL
+81 REVIGTL
-88 QVQVVHSLSQQTEA
+88 QVQVIHSLSQQTEA

-115 TQQDALKREVLE
+115 TQQDAMKREVLE
-127 QMLGKM
+127 QMLGKL

-247 GVYAFQAAVGAGR
+247 GVYEFQAAVGAGR

-271 GSTKMAIDSKFPLSN
+271 GTSKMAIDSKFPLSN

-299 RSVARK
+299 RNVARK

-325 QANADAAVMFIPSEA
+325 GSGADSAVMFVPSEA
-340 VFAEIIGNHADVVA
+340 VFAEIIGNHPEVVA
-354 QAQAQR
+354 QSQAQH
-360 VWLTSPTNLMA
+360 VWLTSPTSLMA
-371 LLHIVRAMIR
+371 VLHTVRAVIR
-381 DAEMRKQA
+381 DAEMRKQLG
-389 AVIKTELVKLGTD
+389 VMKIELGKLGGD

-407 ERMDKLATHIGQA
+407 DRMDKLATHIKQA
-420 QKDAEDV
+420 NDDAEQV
-427 QISSRKI
+427 LISSRKI

-440 IKSVEIEV
+440 IKSVEIEANV
-448 ATPDVARVLP
+448 PEVGRALP
-458 AAAQEAGSAR
+458 AALPEAGSAR
-468 PTADG
+468 RTSDS

>member
-1 MSSGDIALA
+1 MSLVEMALA
-10 LIALMALMT
+10 LIVA
-19 VLLVIIIVLIVMQ
+19 LLVIILVLVATQ
-32 KGALVR
+32 KGTIVR
-38 RMSGEIGGQL
+38 RMSGELGGQL

-81 REVIGSL
+81 REVIGTL

-115 TQQDALKREVLE
+115 TQQDSLKREVLE
-127 QMLGKM
+127 GMLGKM

-140 QELLQNTLRN
+140 QELLQNTLRS
-150 MSAQITQQA
+150 MGAQISQQA

-205 QKKLDGLTTNVVSLQ
+205 QKKIDGLTTNVVSLQ

-235 QLEALVRDTLPP
+235 QLEALVRDTLSP
-247 GVYAFQAAVGAGR
+247 GVYEFQAPVGAGR

-271 GSTKMAIDSKFPLSN
+271 GASKMAIDSKFPLSN
-286 YRISID
+286 YRTSID
-292 ATQPEAA
+292 ATLPESERTAA
-299 RSVARK
+299 RK
-305 QFATD
+305 LFAND
-310 VKKHINDIASKYIQP
+310 VRKHINDISSKYIQP
-325 QANADAAVMFIPSEA
+325 GAGADSAVMFIPSEA
-340 VFAEIIGNHADVVA
+340 VFAEIVGNHSDIVA
-354 QAQAQR
+354 QAQAQH
-360 VWLTSPTNLMA
+360 VWLTSPTSLMA
-371 LLHIVRAMIR
+371 VLHTVRAVIR
-381 DAEMRKQA
+381 DAEMRKQLGVMKA
-389 AVIKTELVKLGTD
+389 ELGKLGGD

-407 ERMDKLATHIGQA
+407 ERMDKLATHIKQA
-420 QKDAEDV
+420 NDDAEQV

-434 TGHFER
+434 STHFER
-440 IKSVEIEV
+440 IKAVEIE
-448 ATPDVARVLP
+448 
-458 AAAQEAGSAR
+458 
-468 PTADG
+468 PTAPAPVLGVKTDA

>member
-1 MSSGDIALA
+1 MTVVEILLLLIIAL
-10 LIALMALMT
+10 
-19 VLLVIIIVLIVMQ
+19 LLVILTVQLLQ
-32 KGALVR
+32 KGGIVR
-38 RMSGEIGGQL
+38 RMSGELGAQL
-48 EQKHR
+48 ETKHR

-64 QVSERV
+64 LVSERV
-70 GRDLTLANSGT
+70 GRDLAVSNSGT
-81 REVIGSL
+81 REVMGTL
-88 QVQVVHSLSQQTEA
+88 QVQVIHSLSQQAEA
-102 SLKQLALLQQTLS
+102 SLKQLAFLQQSLS
-115 TQQDALKREVLE
+115 TQQDALKREVVE

-140 QELLQNTLRN
+140 QELLQNSLRN
-150 MSAQITQQA
+150 MGAQLTLQA

-205 QKKLDGLTTNVVSLQ
+205 QKKLDGLTSNVVSLQ

-247 GVYAFQAAVGAGR
+247 SVYEFQAAVGAGR

-271 GSTKMAIDSKFPLSN
+271 GVSKMAIDSKFPLSN
-286 YRISID
+286 YRVSID
-292 ATQPEAA
+292 ASQPDAT
-299 RSVARK
+299 RTVARK

-310 VKKHINDIASKYIQP
+310 VKKHINDIASKYIQAD
-325 QANADAAVMFIPSEA
+325 ANADAAVMFIPSEA

-381 DAEMRKQA
+381 DAEMRKQTA
-389 AVIKTELVKLGTD
+389 LIRYELGKLGGD

-407 ERMDKLATHIGQA
+407 ERMDKLATHIKQA
-420 QKDAEDV
+420 HDDAEQV

-434 TGHFER
+434 SGHFDR
-440 IKSVEIEV
+440 IKSAELD
-448 ATPDVARVLP
+448 AP
-458 AAAQEAGSAR
+458 AVKPALES
-468 PTADG
+468 

>member
-1 MSSGDIALA
+1 
-10 LIALMALMT
+10 MALMI
-19 VLLVIIIVLIVMQ
+19 VLLVIIIVLIVTQ

-38 RMSGEIGGQL
+38 RITGELGGQL

-81 REVIGSL
+81 REVIGTL

-115 TQQDALKREVLE
+115 TQQDSLKREVLE
-127 QMLGKM
+127 GMLGKM

-140 QELLQNTLRN
+140 QELLQNTLRS
-150 MSAQITQQA
+150 MGAQITQQA

-205 QKKLDGLTTNVVSLQ
+205 QKKIDSLTTNVVSLQ

-247 GVYAFQAAVGAGR
+247 GVYEFQAAVGSGR

-271 GSTKMAIDSKFPLSN
+271 GTTKMAIDSKFPLSN

-299 RSVARK
+299 RTAARK

-310 VKKHINDIASKYIQP
+310 VKKHINDIATKYIQP
-325 QANADAAVMFIPSEA
+325 EANADAAVMFIPSEA

-389 AVIKTELVKLGTD
+389 AVIKTELGKLGTD

-407 ERMDKLATHIGQA
+407 ERMDRLATHIKQA
-420 QKDAEDV
+420 NDDAEQV

-434 TGHFER
+434 SGHFER
-440 IKSVEIEV
+440 IKSVEID
-448 ATPDVARVLP
+448 ALP
-458 AAAQEAGSAR
+458 VEAVPPAL
-468 PTADG
+468 PKLDT